1 MTGDDLPVELFPSQA
16 DWEAWLEEHHAA
28 APEVWVKFAKKGS
41 GVQSVSYG
49 EAVESAL
56 CFGWIDGQM
65 KSLDER
71 FYLQR
76 FTPRRARSPWSQLNR
91 AKVEEL
97 IAAGRVRVNG
107 RRARLGQRVVI
118 AKDEVE
124 VDGSRV
130 PIAPELRY
138 YLVNKPV
145 GTVTTARDPQGRPT
159 VMDLIGEEARLWPV
173 GRLDADSEGALV
185 VTNDGGLTE
194 ALTHPRFEVEK
205 TYVATV
211 AGHLRRGA
219 LKELQRGIA
228 LEDGVARARRARVV
242 GETGDS
248 TMVEVVMTE
257 GRKREV
263 RRMLAAVGHPVKRLV
278 RVAVG
283 PVRLGRLKPG
293 TYRKLTPDEV
303 RALYRA
309 AGG

>member
-1 MTGDDLPVELFPSQA
+1 MLA
-16 DWEAWLEEHHAA
+16 HAG
-28 APEVWVKFAKKGS
+28 VGS
-41 GVQSVSYG
+41 
-49 EAVESAL
+49 
-56 CFGWIDGQM
+56 
-65 KSLDER
+65 
-71 FYLQR
+71 
-76 FTPRRARSPWSQLNR
+76 RRA
-91 AKVEEL
+91 VEEL

-107 RRARLGQRVVI
+107 RRARLGQRVVV

-159 VMDLIGEEARLWPV
+159 VMDLVGEEARMWPV

-185 VTNDGGLTE
+185 VTNDGDLTE

-211 AGHLRRGA
+211 GGHLRRGA

-242 GETGDS
+242 GEAGDS
-248 TMVEVVMTE
+248 TMIEVVMTE
-257 GRKREV
+257 GKKREV
-263 RRMLAAVGHPVKRLV
+263 RRMLAAVGHPVTRLV

-309 AGG
+309 AGR